1 MATLGIPRLSLAWLG
16 PQTGAQRLRASQSLL
31 AVVVYT
37 AFALV
42 QYAEV
47 RAGLVDA
54 TASMLLTAFYMTGAL
69 GFHLVIR
76 SGLNQRLSDDPSLT
90 LPQMVLGVLAA
101 TGSYA
106 ITGPARGAV
115 MSLMVMIL
123 VFGMFALRPRQ
134 ARRLAV
140 FACALLGATMVW
152 KGWTEPARYPPEVEA
167 VHLLFAVITLAAV
180 ATLTSRMAG
189 LRQRLHQQKR
199 ELEHA
204 LEQIRLLARQD
215 ELTGLSNRRHMVELM
230 AIEKARQRRTGQPLS
245 VALLDIDWFKRIN
258 DTYGHGGGDLA
269 LKTFAQLT
277 RDSLREVD
285 VMGRWGGEEFLVIL
299 PDTTAT
305 EAAACVERM
314 RGRLASLSADA
325 IAPGLRVTFSGGVA
339 ELMPI
344 EEVEAG
350 VERADRAM
358 YRAKVQGRNC
368 TVVDGEGEGG
378 VDAAAAEGAV
388 DHVA

>member
-1 MATLGIPRLSLAWLG
+1 MTIGRKVRRFGNAQVGDPNFAAVVRADGALTAVRLHDVLVGEVDTVLVPGEADVVLPDIGHLPAWL
-16 PQTGAQRLRASQSLL
+16 
-31 AVVVYT
+31 
-37 AFALV
+37 
-42 QYAEV
+42 
-47 RAGLVDA
+47 AGLFVA
-54 TASMLLTAFYMTGAL
+54 ALLTAFYMTGAL

-204 LEQIRLLARQD
+204 LEQIRLLARRD
-215 ELTGLSNRRHMVELM
+215 ELTGLANRRHMVELM

-277 RDSLREVD
+277 RDSLRETD
-285 VMGRWGGEEFLVIL
+285 VMGRWGGEEFLLLL
-299 PDTTAT
+299 PGGSEGMAQVLDRING
-305 EAAACVERM
+305 ERRDRSAA
-314 RGRLASLSADA
+314 GQGASLAHPGPGDGGHIIKWPVFTSGYLPVARAVTDPLSSA
-325 IAPGLRVTFSGGVA
+325 G
-339 ELMPI
+339 
-344 EEVEAG
+344 
-350 VERADRAM
+350 
-358 YRAKVQGRNC
+358 
-368 TVVDGEGEGG
+368 
-378 VDAAAAEGAV
+378 
-388 DHVA
+388 